1 MAIWYWENTNDPLVK
16 VQSPHQ
22 IRVWNSVV
30 IFTSLCAITNK
41 TLSNFNTVPQ
51 MCRAF
56 VSKKHING
64 MIFSHLKI
72 QVLQQTLGQ
81 YEIQG
86 ETWDDCTPVDF
97 YIWLKSVVSTFG
109 SDDDFPPYASP
120 NFIILQTW
128 QIPTHQTVLWPQTHT
143 LQTRALAVYSRS
155 HLQMLHNSWYDVIW
169 LGKYFVDYVL
179 ATLKLQLFPK
189 GH

>member
-30 IFTSLCAITNK
+30 ISTSLCAITNK

-86 ETWDDCTPVDF
+86 ETMRWLYTCGFLHLTQVCGLYIRFRWWLSTLCQSKLYNPADLTDPNTPNCPLTTDSHTPNQ
-97 YIWLKSVVSTFG
+97 SVGCVFTVPFTDVTQLMIRCDMVREILCRLCISNIEVAAVS
-109 SDDDFPPYASP
+109 
-120 NFIILQTW
+120 
-128 QIPTHQTVLWPQTHT
+128 
-143 LQTRALAVYSRS
+143 
-155 HLQMLHNSWYDVIW
+155 
-169 LGKYFVDYVL
+169 
-179 ATLKLQLFPK
+179 
-189 GH
+189 